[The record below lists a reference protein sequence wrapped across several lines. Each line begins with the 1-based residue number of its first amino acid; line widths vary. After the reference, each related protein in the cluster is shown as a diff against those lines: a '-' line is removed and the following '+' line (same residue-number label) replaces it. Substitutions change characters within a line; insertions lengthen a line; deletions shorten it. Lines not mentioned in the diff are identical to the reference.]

1 MRLSFT
7 RSIPLLLSFALGM
20 SAIAVAQ
27 EGGARTVFLV
37 RHAERASAAPDSL
50 LSPAGQKRA
59 ECLAR
64 TLKDAGIKQIFISDV
79 KRTEQTAAPL
89 ATALKI
95 KPTVVP
101 AKDPST
107 LIRDIAYGAQ
117 QGNALVVGHSDTLP
131 FVLARLKAGSVTIG
145 DNQYDQLFVVNI
157 TDGIASPVSTLHY
170 CDCGAAG
177 PASAPAATHKPAS
190 PKKQMKRP

>member
-1 MRLSFT
+1 MAFVF
-7 RSIPLLLSFALGM
+7 SFALSM
-20 SAIAVAQ
+20 SAVAVAQ

-64 TLKDAGIKQIFISDV
+64 TLRDAGIKQIYISDV

-131 FVLARLKAGSVTIG
+131 FVLARLKAGTVTIG

-157 TDGIASPVSTLHY
+157 TDGIASPATTLYY
-170 CDCGAAG
+170 CDCSAAGAA
-177 PASAPAATHKPAS
+177 PAPAHKATP

>member
-1 MRLSFT
+1 MRLSFS
-7 RSIPLLLSFALGM
+7 RSIAFVLSFALSM
-20 SAIAVAQ
+20 SAVAVAQ

-64 TLKDAGIKQIFISDV
+64 TLRDAGIKQIFISDV

-131 FVLARLKAGSVTIG
+131 FVLARLKAGTVTIG
-145 DNQYDQLFVVNI
+145 DNQYDQLFIVNI
-157 TDGIASPVSTLHY
+157 TDGIASPVATLHY
-170 CDCGAAG
+170 CDCGAAAAT
-177 PASAPAATHKPAS
+177 PAPAHKPTT

>member
-1 MRLSFT
+1 MRLSIA
-7 RSIPLLLSFALGM
+7 RSIPFLLLFALGI
-20 SAIAVAQ
+20 SAVTVAQ
-27 EGGARTVFLV
+27 EGGTRTVFLV

-64 TLKDAGIKQIFISDV
+64 TLRDAGIKQIFITDV
-79 KRTEQTAAPL
+79 KRTEQTAVPL
-89 ATALKI
+89 AAALKV
-95 KPTVVP
+95 KPTVLA
-101 AKDPST
+101 AKDTST

-131 FVLARLKAGSVTIG
+131 FVLARLKAGSVTIA

-157 TDGIASPVSTLHY
+157 TDGTASPVTTLHY
-170 CDCGAAG
+170 CDCRTAGAA
-177 PASAPAATHKPAS
+177 PTAPAHKAAGT
-190 PKKQMKRP
+190 KKPMKRP